1 MNSSIVEEALKL
13 LKDEAD
19 FSAKSKLHLAYEKF
33 NQQESCK
40 SNKCEKVENPKNPET
55 QFNKEIVNLCCK
67 VENILKILDTSC
79 LENDEFAN
87 KNCCD
92 YLLYWLYGEIIKGK
106 YNAFSIHWLYDKIQT
121 LLEEN
126 NSSSD
131 RKVKCNES
139 FMRIFDMEKLT
150 NKKILFDFLSYYDSV
165 YSILTTGESKN
176 KKEYCQYLDFI
187 FYIYSKIHEGYH
199 SKTIKAYDNE
209 INGFQEKL
217 KSNHYNIL
225 KSKCLDL
232 SQKSILKHLNAFI
245 HTLNVQ
251 QTEYS
256 KLISEPFNYG
266 NFINVSND
274 IPKIRKNYDI
284 FRYIHSYEAKEILA
298 RSNTDDMPD
307 HTHYCSKIN
316 EQHASDYEGLKNTCK
331 KFVLYFTYLSQNI
344 PIDVNYFEYLNYWLN
359 KELKETSTSATD
371 FIRVMDSILNYEFPV
386 YSLYY
391 KFKDKVYNIKEDV
404 FNEMDTLYTLYDNYN
419 KFLTETENENKCEEY
434 VNTCLSVYTENVNN
448 CYQNKNRHF
457 YKALLQFRDIYNKK
471 KTSSKKCITQQ
482 LQNLPEAKTFEQHK
496 KEIYKK
502 KASSSCKNIESKSLK
517 LLPNGKHDYENI
529 LKDLSAHD
537 VYKKL
542 DEYTPDEITCTN
554 YCKEVIS
561 LDDKKE
567 EVILLCAKI
576 VKNLK
581 ELPTILTS
589 VTSQDDL
596 CSYLLYWSYEKIMNI
611 FNNDPTKYNDYSVLN
626 KLNYVL
632 LNVNKDLEAN
642 KRCSYNFDGIFS
654 EWEKEKDLHDYFK
667 NFDKINECIT
677 DSTVDC
683 KTYCNYLNHINNLY
697 MNYIGNCCTCY
708 TKPPSHCTKACPR
721 YFKCNKKYFPS
732 DLMSTFKCDN
742 IVSTKSADQIFKN
755 LTIDR
760 DAIEKTNAHFGNI
773 FTELMRDPFNVIM
786 LPSFASLGI
795 SSVFFLFY
803 KFTPLGS
810 LLHRRS
816 NKNKRIRDSLEKGH
830 TPKSSRNKAKP
841 KSVNPQN
848 KRIRIAY
855 SQIN

>member
-1 MNSSIVEEALKL
+1 MNSSIVEKALDL
-13 LKDEAD
+13 LKDDDE
-19 FSAKSKLHLAYEKF
+19 FSTKPKLHLAYEKF

-266 NFINVSND
+266 NFIN
-274 IPKIRKNYDI
+274 YDI

-331 KFVLYFTYLSQNI
+331 KFILYFTYLSQNI

-434 VNTCLSVYTENVNN
+434 VNTCLSVYTEN
-448 CYQNKNRHF
+448 
-457 YKALLQFRDIYNKK
+457 
-471 KTSSKKCITQQ
+471 
-482 LQNLPEAKTFEQHK
+482 
-496 KEIYKK
+496 
-502 KASSSCKNIESKSLK
+502 
-517 LLPNGKHDYENI
+517 ENI
-529 LKDLSAHD
+529 LKYLSAHD
-537 VYKKL
+537 IYKKL
-542 DEYTPDEITCTN
+542 DDHTFDEVACTN
-554 YCKEVIS
+554 HCEEVIS
-561 LDDKKE
+561 LDDTKE
-567 EVILLCAKI
+567 DVILLCAKL

-611 FNNDPTKYNDYSVLN
+611 FNKDLPKYNNYSVLN

-632 LNVNKDLEAN
+632 SNANKALKAD
-642 KRCSYNFDGIFS
+642 KRCSYNFDGIFG
-654 EWEKEKDLHDYFK
+654 EW
-667 NFDKINECIT
+667 KI
-677 DSTVDC
+677 
-683 KTYCNYLNHINNLY
+683 
-697 MNYIGNCCTCY
+697 
-708 TKPPSHCTKACPR
+708 
-721 YFKCNKKYFPS
+721 
-732 DLMSTFKCDN
+732 
-742 IVSTKSADQIFKN
+742 
-755 LTIDR
+755 
-760 DAIEKTNAHFGNI
+760 
-773 FTELMRDPFNVIM
+773 
-786 LPSFASLGI
+786 
-795 SSVFFLFY
+795 
-803 KFTPLGS
+803 
-810 LLHRRS
+810 
-816 NKNKRIRDSLEKGH
+816 
-830 TPKSSRNKAKP
+830 
-841 KSVNPQN
+841 
-848 KRIRIAY
+848 Y
-855 SQIN
+855 SQS